1 MNYKLVLDIRKHW
14 RPQTATH
21 HIFETEHKHWNYKLG
36 FQFPWTMW
44 IITIWSWKCYF
55 SWPAYVCLVITA
67 NCATQQAGQVGGT
80 GKWCHI
86 YGAMV
91 AKLVASNE
99 GQEVPLATSSSPDLA
114 LQEIQCSTEP
124 SFQGCRCFRVKPTVG
139 ARTAHFGESD
149 EGRTMWGK
157 KIFCSQL
164 IISRSRNAIFS
175 PIHITRK
182 IAVISTANKAK
193 DASIIEVLRIQ
204 RPLPQ
209 HFEEL
214 PIVIF

>member
-1 MNYKLVLDIRKHW
+1 M
-14 RPQTATH
+14 
-21 HIFETEHKHWNYKLG
+21 
-36 FQFPWTMW
+36 
-44 IITIWSWKCYF
+44 
-55 SWPAYVCLVITA
+55 CLVITA

-91 AKLVASNE
+91 VKLVASNE

-182 IAVISTANKAK
+182 IAVIATEASRTTQALKYYEYKDLSRNISKSYHCQLLARSLTLFVNDRSRRSKTST
-193 DASIIEVLRIQ
+193 
-204 RPLPQ
+204 P
-209 HFEEL
+209 
-214 PIVIF
+214 